1 MAIRVG
7 INGFGRIGRLV
18 FRAARGKDVEFVGI
32 NDLTDAGT
40 LAHLLKYDSIH
51 GRFPGDVEAADGAI
65 VVDGVKIP
73 VTAER
78 DPSKLSWKKLGAQL
92 AIESTGHFVDREGA
106 SKHLEAGA
114 ERVIISAPAKDPDV
128 TIVLGVN
135 SDAYDP
141 AHHRIISNASCTTN
155 CLGPVA
161 KVLHDTWGIERGWMT
176 TIHAYTN
183 DQVTLDFPHSDL
195 RRARAAG
202 ISMIPTSTGA
212 ARAIGLVMPDLQGK
226 LDGYAMRVPTADVS
240 VVDLSVRLRKDTDA
254 NAINEAMKNAA
265 AGPMKGIL
273 AYCDEPLVS
282 VDFLGNPHSAIL
294 DAGNTRVMNG
304 NFAKVLAWY
313 DNEWGYSLRIVDLA
327 LRALRTEG
335 IELLGRGFAQP
346 SADHRVVDPLRE
358 QRNRFFGKPVQKFVR
373 EKDTPPGKVLGH
385 RISVFL
391 PRGFTGLELPNLS
404 PLLQLG
410 LRLRGLLEP
419 ADGTGAHHAE
429 GSVPGTVS
437 LVASLQAVSAGQHPR
452 GGEARDP
459 FERVRTPTAQR
470 VSALEDRVVGQPL
483 DGPVLGIGDDGCR
496 AGPRST
502 ARLPAGLVGA
512 AQRLYLRA
520 AVVHLQTI
528 TDVGELRFAGLP
540 GAEDARV
547 LARRAALEAAVLVI
561 EDHDRVLL
569 PFDAA
574 ARLLEHPDVILPAHA
589 FRVPTVVVGVMD
601 EHVPGAENV
610 DLTIVG
616 FFGGSRRCEG

>member
-32 NDLTDAGT
+32 NDLTDART

-183 DQVTLDFPHSDL
+183 DQVTLDFPHPDL

-212 ARAIGLVMPDLQGK
+212 ARAIGLVMPDLKGK

-240 VVDLSVRLRKDTDA
+240 VVDLSVQLRKNTDA
-254 NAINEAMKNAA
+254 DAINDAMKNAA

-273 AYCDEPLVS
+273 EYCDEPLVS
-282 VDFLGNPHSAIL
+282 IDFLGNPHSSIV
-294 DAGNTRVMNG
+294 DAGNTRVMDG
-304 NFAKVLAWY
+304 DFAKVLAWY
-313 DNEWGYSLRIVDLA
+313 DNEWGYSSRVVDLA
-327 LRALRTEG
+327 LL
-335 IELLGRGFAQP
+335 IGR
-346 SADHRVVDPLRE
+346 S
-358 QRNRFFGKPVQKFVR
+358 
-373 EKDTPPGKVLGH
+373 
-385 RISVFL
+385 
-391 PRGFTGLELPNLS
+391 
-404 PLLQLG
+404 
-410 LRLRGLLEP
+410 
-419 ADGTGAHHAE
+419 
-429 GSVPGTVS
+429 
-437 LVASLQAVSAGQHPR
+437 
-452 GGEARDP
+452 
-459 FERVRTPTAQR
+459 
-470 VSALEDRVVGQPL
+470 
-483 DGPVLGIGDDGCR
+483 
-496 AGPRST
+496 
-502 ARLPAGLVGA
+502 
-512 AQRLYLRA
+512 
-520 AVVHLQTI
+520 
-528 TDVGELRFAGLP
+528 
-540 GAEDARV
+540 
-547 LARRAALEAAVLVI
+547 
-561 EDHDRVLL
+561 
-569 PFDAA
+569 
-574 ARLLEHPDVILPAHA
+574 
-589 FRVPTVVVGVMD
+589 
-601 EHVPGAENV
+601 
-610 DLTIVG
+610 
-616 FFGGSRRCEG
+616 